1 MVVVSSNLGIFG
13 EYGGSNSKEKS
24 EGGLWD
30 REETKN
36 LSKKEYRKDQPS

>member
-24 EGGLWD
+24 EGGL
-30 REETKN
+30 
-36 LSKKEYRKDQPS
+36 